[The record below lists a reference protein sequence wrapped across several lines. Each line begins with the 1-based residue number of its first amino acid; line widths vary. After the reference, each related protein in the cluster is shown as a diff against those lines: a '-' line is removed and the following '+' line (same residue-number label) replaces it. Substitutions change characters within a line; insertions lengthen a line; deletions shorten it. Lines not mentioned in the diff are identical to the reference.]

1 MPNHVHLI
9 LTPQD
14 GEGLALALALTHRLY
29 AGYVNARAR
38 QTDCL
43 FQGRFGSVA
52 LDEEHLISAARYVG
66 LNPVRA
72 RLAARAWDW
81 PRSSVRAHLAGR
93 DDGLVSVR
101 PLLDRAP
108 RFIDLLER
116 EADQEA
122 FAPLRRSELIGR
134 PLGSAAFVA
143 GIEKRLGRSLAPG
156 KRGRKTRKEGAV
168 AEGNRVKTGVSP

>member
-14 GEGLALALALTHRLY
+14 GEGLALALARTHRLC

-38 QTDCL
+38 QTGHL

-52 LDEEHLISAARYVG
+52 LDEEHLINAARYVG

-81 PRSSVRAHLAGR
+81 PHSSVRAHLAGR
-93 DDGLVSVR
+93 DDELVSVR
-101 PLLDRAP
+101 PLLDRA
-108 RFIDLLER
+108 RALSIFSS
-116 EADQEA
+116 A
-122 FAPLRRSELIGR
+122 R
-134 PLGSAAFVA
+134 PIKTL
-143 GIEKRLGRSLAPG
+143 LGRCG
-156 KRGRKTRKEGAV
+156 GA
-168 AEGNRVKTGVSP
+168 S